1 MRISDW
7 SSDVALP
14 IYAGPDGLCAREA
27 HVLESGV
34 EALVGLVALEHPHRL
49 ALRPVEQCGHQRRGG
64 VACER
69 HELARLVVA
78 GRHVDHRANE
88 RHRLLGEVR
97 SEEHPS
103 ELQSLMRSSNSVCL
117 CQNKQTTTTV
127 RST

>member
-1 MRISDW
+1 MRRRPPISTRTDTLFPFTTLFR
-7 SSDVALP
+7 S
-14 IYAGPDGLCAREA
+14 
-27 HVLESGV
+27 

-88 RHRLLGEVR
+88 RHRILGEVAVAGATR
-97 SEEHPS
+97 SAERRVGKAWVRTC
-103 ELQSLMRSSNSVCL
+103 RSRWSPYH
-117 CQNKQTTTTV
+117 
-127 RST
+127 